1 MALAKMPNG
10 AYVDIPDDITPQGM
24 ARLTAR
30 YGGAPATT
38 FKASTPAPTRPAPK
52 APDDT
57 EQRIEQ
63 LTRKSKPGIGGA
75 MDAFK
80 DNAVHNMTF
89 GLDDVVG
96 PAMSAAT
103 EGGIRAIQRGDIGEV
118 GKQYSVARQANRRSR
133 ASAQE
138 EHPIASGG
146 GGLVGVLTGPLG
158 AETGA
163 KALAT
168 KVAPQLTEKV
178 LKSAAGRAIAK
189 VGSSSIGTG
198 ARAGFNQGFV
208 TGLTDTGDVGDAAN
222 QGLIGGV
229 AGGAASALV
238 RGAQGVHRVVQDYA
252 PKNAPRVAYDKIAQM
267 LAKSEDP
274 LTRQPFTPA
283 SIRAEI
289 KATDHGG
296 GEAMVADLMP
306 EGQGWASYLA
316 KQPGNT
322 AASHLI
328 NTSEERLASSPDRF
342 DERVRKVLKIGKGD
356 PDAYDSTKAIEA
368 ARKAHAQAGYTDDVM
383 DKQLAWNDQ
392 LDKFFKKDNPYV
404 KDALTKA
411 EKLIRGEDG
420 DVTQL
425 AFTNSKNPGAG
436 MMQNVPSMNVLDKVK
451 KGFDSQIGE
460 ALRVGD
466 KEGARMYSI
475 QLRHL
480 KDAVADANPE
490 YAAVL
495 KGQRDFYERADSTQL
510 GLDVLN
516 NLKSGKSREVLDQI
530 KAAKNPDDV
539 KIGFADAL
547 MHLREKGGNPVVVM
561 RKFMRSTDQ
570 RKVLAHMFGGN
581 ATLNEFERFMRREMR
596 GLETDAM
603 VTSGRQMQRDLLKD
617 PPTGGAGEAATE
629 IAKSGAQGAAFGG
642 PLGLLSRTTRSIDT
656 LRKNVSPAAKGEIAR
671 IISGKGDDLEA
682 GIAKAKKH
690 RLDML
695 RNNRRAAVAA
705 GKVPGMSLN
714 GYAEQ

>member
-1 MALAKMPNG
+1 
-10 AYVDIPDDITPQGM
+10 
-24 ARLTAR
+24 
-30 YGGAPATT
+30 
-38 FKASTPAPTRPAPK
+38 
-52 APDDT
+52 
-57 EQRIEQ
+57 
-63 LTRKSKPGIGGA
+63 
-75 MDAFK
+75 
-80 DNAVHNMTF
+80 
-89 GLDDVVG
+89 
-96 PAMSAAT
+96 
-103 EGGIRAIQRGDIGEV
+103 
-118 GKQYSVARQANRRSR
+118 
-133 ASAQE
+133 
-138 EHPIASGG
+138 
-146 GGLVGVLTGPLG
+146 
-158 AETGA
+158 
-163 KALAT
+163 
-168 KVAPQLTEKV
+168 
-178 LKSAAGRAIAK
+178 
-189 VGSSSIGTG
+189 
-198 ARAGFNQGFV
+198 
-208 TGLTDTGDVGDAAN
+208 
-222 QGLIGGV
+222 
-229 AGGAASALV
+229 
-238 RGAQGVHRVVQDYA
+238 
-252 PKNAPRVAYDKIAQM
+252 
-267 LAKSEDP
+267 
-274 LTRQPFTPA
+274 
-283 SIRAEI
+283 
-289 KATDHGG
+289 
-296 GEAMVADLMP
+296 
-306 EGQGWASYLA
+306 
-316 KQPGNT
+316 
-322 AASHLI
+322 
-328 NTSEERLASSPDRF
+328 
-342 DERVRKVLKIGKGD
+342 
-356 PDAYDSTKAIEA
+356 
-368 ARKAHAQAGYTDDVM
+368 
-383 DKQLAWNDQ
+383 
-392 LDKFFKKDNPYV
+392 
-404 KDALTKA
+404 
-411 EKLIRGEDG
+411 
-420 DVTQL
+420 
-425 AFTNSKNPGAG
+425 
-436 MMQNVPSMNVLDKVK
+436 MNVLDKVK